1 MHWAF
6 KPVMIK
12 TPFAFAALISAFL
25 AASLAHAGEAD
36 VLAATASQDIR
47 GTWTVSATI
56 EHADEGWDH
65 YADRFDV
72 LAPDGTVLGS
82 RTLFHPHVD
91 EQPFTRSLSSLSI
104 PDDVDVITVRA
115 HDSVHELGGATIEI
129 TLER

>member
-1 MHWAF
+1 MHLVFRTAF
-6 KPVMIK
+6 IGF
-12 TPFAFAALISAFL
+12 TLL
-25 AASLAHAGEAD
+25 AASAAQAGEAH
-36 VLAATASQDIR
+36 VTAATATQDIR
-47 GTWTVSATI
+47 GTWTVSATLL
-56 EHADEGWDH
+56 HADEGWDH

-104 PDDVDVITVRA
+104 PDDMDVITVRA
-115 HDSVHELGGATIEI
+115 HDSVHELGGATVEI